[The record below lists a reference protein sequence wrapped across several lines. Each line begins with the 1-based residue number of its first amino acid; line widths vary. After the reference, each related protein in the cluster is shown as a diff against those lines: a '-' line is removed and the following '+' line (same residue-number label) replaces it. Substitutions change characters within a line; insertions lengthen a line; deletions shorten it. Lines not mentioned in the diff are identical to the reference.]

1 MIVHLNHQLKIIIK
15 KKQKYLEIKNKIK
28 KYFNRIFKHMGEIII
43 PVILTA
49 NYNNKLKN
57 YKSIKNDYL
66 L

>member
-1 MIVHLNHQLKIIIK
+1 LIAHLNHQLKIIIK
-15 KKQKYLEIKNKIK
+15 KKQKYSKIKNKIK
-28 KYFNRIFKHMGEIII
+28 KYSNRIFKHMEEIIFQ
-43 PVILTA
+43 VILTA